1 MLPCSPVHDGRPP
14 HPLPAMRYMYRCAPL
29 SATRPG
35 FVQRPTVGAEL
46 PESRHQT
53 GPHGDLLRRGAGD
66 VQQQDE
72 TRWCAAA
79 SR

>member
-1 MLPCSPVHDGRPP
+1 
-14 HPLPAMRYMYRCAPL
+14 MRYMYRCAPL

-35 FVQRPTVGAEL
+35 FVQRPPAGAEL
-46 PESRHQT
+46 PEFRHQF

-72 TRWCAAA
+72 TR
-79 SR
+79 